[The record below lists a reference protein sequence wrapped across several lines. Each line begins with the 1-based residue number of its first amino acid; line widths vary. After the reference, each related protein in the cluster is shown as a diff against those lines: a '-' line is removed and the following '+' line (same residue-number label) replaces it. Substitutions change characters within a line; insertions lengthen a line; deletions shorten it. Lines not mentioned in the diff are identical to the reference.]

1 MMPLNFSTF
10 LKALLTSASLLLC
23 ATVPALAEDAPL
35 AKKALIGFEFQIS
48 DTNEHLEALIRNS
61 DLALRLDEFV
71 SKNLTVEQPL
81 TYYFADESSDTRAQ
95 PNQIAISYRILNAA
109 YQSILDKHPLQS
121 DVQEQHFRQVVE
133 YVIWREFGRTLFNQ
147 NASLLTKPADETVL
161 DQFAMIML
169 MHQTSPGEQFRLD
182 AIETFLVADSQR
194 TLPKDAA
201 FKTEIEFDEHR
212 YRQMV
217 CLVLGADYQPTEGM
231 VEELVWD
238 AEKQKQ
244 CSESYRQALDHWL
257 KTLTPI
263 LKADNLLQQWRFSPQ
278 KAQE

>member
-1 MMPLNFSTF
+1 MIPLSPHNFMKT
-10 LKALLTSASLLLC
+10 LLASASLLLSV
-23 ATVPALAEDAPL
+23 ATPLQAEDAPL

-48 DTNEHLEALIRNS
+48 DTNEHLETLIRNS

-71 SKNLTVEQPL
+71 GKNLTVAQPL

-95 PNQIAISYRILNAA
+95 PTQIAISYRMLNAA

-133 YVIWREFGRTLFNQ
+133 YVIWREFGRTLFSQ
-147 NASLLTKPADETVL
+147 NASLLATPADETVL

-169 MHQTSPGEQFRLD
+169 MHQPDPGEQFRLD
-182 AIETFLVADSQR
+182 AIETFLVTDSQR
-194 TLPKDAA
+194 TLPKDSA

-257 KTLTPI
+257 KTLTPV
-263 LKADNLLQQWRFSPQ
+263 LKADNQLQQWRFNPQ
-278 KAQE
+278 KAQ